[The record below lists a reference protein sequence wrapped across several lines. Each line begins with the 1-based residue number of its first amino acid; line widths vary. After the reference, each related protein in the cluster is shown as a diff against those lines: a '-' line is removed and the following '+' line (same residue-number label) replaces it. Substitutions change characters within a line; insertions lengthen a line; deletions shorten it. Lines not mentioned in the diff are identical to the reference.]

1 MFLKLIWFT
10 GLLDGATVNSEDEE
24 DHVILADLSVPNGE
38 EIPLMNGQTPR
49 VRGANGELNNNE
61 NENNETMESIIDDEN
76 EYLLVNIDDKRK
88 LPRHDMLPLNDLN
101 PKKSSKVPPLASPTS
116 LPPPPND
123 LLEHTPHS
131 SCELLPPPTEFK
143 ELPEKLPT
151 LVITSPSPTDSSTNT
166 VLATNHTETTPK
178 PTQKRVTYPKS
189 VQLPHKS
196 LRQATPLKDSDHYIV
211 TPNVRFAL
219 KRRSLSLEKLDK
231 LEDSKMKE
239 FIKPSLKSNAVFSN
253 LKANSSAIQKGSIQ
267 SLNRNPR
274 KGKVHVV
281 KTPSMNIKPIL
292 NKESLTG
299 LLTVPKHDCGS
310 KHNHPCI
317 CIPSKTKTG
326 GYMCTCAMKFNQG
339 ERTCCLDTCNG
350 RRLHA
355 LCRVNINEHVEESG
369 YHSRETGTES
379 VSSSTR
385 STDQEDVNIFSPN
398 VSSNRF
404 KTSLVREKSMLQES
418 PIFPVVN
425 SQNKTIRRQRYG
437 NRKNDP
443 EMRPSE
449 SSFEEECSR
458 DSIKILRKAKL
469 KKRETIANDQNTG
482 LPKVSVKVRTREGIL
497 KNSSNNRGSS
507 H

>member
-1 MFLKLIWFT
+1 M
-10 GLLDGATVNSEDEE
+10 VNSEEEE
-24 DHVILADLSVPNGE
+24 DHVTLADLSIPNGDA
-38 EIPLMNGQTPR
+38 IPLMNGQTPR
-49 VRGANGELNNNE
+49 LRETNGELNNNE
-61 NENNETMESIIDDEN
+61 TGNNETMESIIDDEN
-76 EYLLVNIDDKRK
+76 EYLLVNIGDKLR
-88 LPRHDMLPLNDLN
+88 LSRHEMLPLNDLN
-101 PKKSSKVPPLASPTS
+101 PKKSCRVLPLASPTG

-166 VLATNHTETTPK
+166 VIATNHTETALK
-178 PTQKRVTYPKS
+178 PAQKRVTYPKS
-189 VQLPHKS
+189 VQLPRKP
-196 LRQATPLKDSDHYIV
+196 LWQANLLKDTDHYIV

-219 KRRSLSLEKLDK
+219 KRRSLSLEKLDN
-231 LEDSKMKE
+231 LEGSKTKE
-239 FIKPSLKSNAVFSN
+239 FMKPSLKNSAVFSN
-253 LKANSSAIQKGSIQ
+253 LQKNSSAIQKGSIQ

-281 KTPSMNIKPIL
+281 KTPSMSIKPTL

-299 LLTVPKHDCGS
+299 PLTVPKHDCGS

-350 RRLHA
+350 RRLHT
-355 LCRVNINEHVEESG
+355 LCGININEHVEESG

-385 STDQEDVNIFSPN
+385 STDQEDVSIFSPN

-404 KTSLVREKSMLQES
+404 KTSLVRENSIRRES

-425 SQNKTIRRQRYG
+425 SQNKTVRRQRYG
-437 NRKNDP
+437 NRKNDA
-443 EMRPSE
+443 EIRPSE

-458 DSIKILRKAKL
+458 GSIKILRKAKL

-497 KNSSNNRGSS
+497 KNSSNNRSSS